1 MKAIL
6 LSAGYGTRLMP
17 LTKKKPKCLMKI
29 KKKVLLDF
37 WIEKLLKIGIKDILI
52 NLHYKRDKVVKHISK
67 SKYKKFLTTTIEKK
81 ILGTAKTLTSNYN
94 FYKSSEVMLIH
105 SDNYCLDNLKKFI
118 SSHKKRPKNCLLT
131 MMTFETES
139 PENCGILKISKKGVV
154 KKIFEKKKNSPGNVA
169 NGAVYIISKKLLK
182 SLKNKDYIDFSTEV
196 LPKLM
201 GKIYTYKTPLPF
213 IDIGTKKNFEKSQ
226 KI

>member
-1 MKAIL
+1 MK
-6 LSAGYGTRLMP
+6 R
-17 LTKKKPKCLMKI
+17 
-29 KKKVLLDF
+29 
-37 WIEKLLKIGIKDILI
+37 
-52 NLHYKRDKVVKHISK
+52 
-67 SKYKKFLTTTIEKK
+67 
-81 ILGTAKTLTSNYN
+81 
-94 FYKSSEVMLIH
+94 
-105 SDNYCLDNLKKFI
+105 
-118 SSHKKRPKNCLLT
+118 
-131 MMTFETES
+131 
-139 PENCGILKISKKGVV
+139 
-154 KKIFEKKKNSPGNVA
+154 IFEKKKNSPGNVA